1 MNISFENQ
9 LVKPSLV
16 TSGPFNL
23 HDETGYQ
30 SWRAGKLAEFPAAL
44 DKCITR
50 IKNLAVPS
58 ESERLAIAACC
69 RRANMAL
76 YECAAPF
83 DDEAALR
90 GALISFAKAFGLSTP
105 ERHRSAGDDGVV
117 ALQVSDAP
125 AQRGFIPYTDRPLNW
140 HTDGYYNDPRQPI
153 RSFILHCVRPACSG
167 GENMLLDPEIAYI
180 WLRDENPAFIAA
192 LAHPQAMTVP
202 EHIEEDGRVRP
213 ASTGPVFSIDPVSG
227 ALQMRYTARARN
239 IVWRDDSPTRAAV
252 DFLNDALA
260 AGDPLIFRHRLEPG
274 QGLICNNVLH
284 NRSRFANAEGGE
296 AGRLILR
303 LRYRER
309 IAGTAH

>member
-1 MNISFENQ
+1 LNISFENQ
-9 LVKPSLV
+9 SVEPSPVLAD
-16 TSGPFNL
+16 PFNI
-23 HDETGYQ
+23 HNETGYQ
-30 SWRAGKLAEFPAAL
+30 SWRAAKLAGFPATL
-44 DKCITR
+44 DECITR
-50 IKNLAVPS
+50 IKDLADPS
-58 ESERLAIAACC
+58 ESEAQGIAACC

-76 YECAAPF
+76 YHCEAGF
-83 DDEAALR
+83 NDERALR
-90 GALISFAKAFGLSTP
+90 GALIAFASAFGLSTP

-153 RSFILHCVRPACSG
+153 RSFILHCVRPARSG
-167 GENMLLDPEIAYI
+167 GENMLLDPGIAYI
-180 WLRDENPAFIAA
+180 RLRDENPAFIAA
-192 LAHPQAMTVP
+192 LTHPQAMTVP
-202 EHIEEDGRVRP
+202 EHVEEQGGVRQ
-213 ASTGPVFSIDPVSG
+213 ASTGPVFSIDPASG

-239 IVWRDDSPTRAAV
+239 IVWRDDRTTRAAV
-252 DFLNDALA
+252 DFLNRALA

-284 NRSRFANAEGGE
+284 NRTRFADPEGDE

-309 IAGTAH
+309 IAGTTH